1 MLAESLRRVEQKA
14 VWAKVRVRQ
23 LVSGLESKP
32 TPPLPLSIETATG
45 PMVLVSAGS
54 FVMGSSAVPNE
65 GPARTV
71 YLPAFYIDKYEVS
84 NARYRAFTDSTGYF
98 QPSAPSWDPD
108 YFAKGSFPVL
118 NVSWR
123 DAQAF
128 CVAAGKRLP
137 SEAEWEKAA
146 RGSSPG
152 SRFWANWTVD
162 GLANLKRAGP
172 AAPSPIGAFPADVS
186 PFGAYDMA
194 GNVHEWVNDQYGLYS
209 GNPVSLDEAG
219 TAKVVRGGSFV
230 LSPQELSPSWRASLE
245 SSIDPGKDSPVGFRC
260 AADPRSAVDAPRRA
274 ISRPRGQSRP

>member
-1 MLAESLRRVEQKA
+1 
-14 VWAKVRVRQ
+14 
-23 LVSGLESKP
+23 
-32 TPPLPLSIETATG
+32 
-45 PMVLVSAGS
+45 
-54 FVMGSSAVPNE
+54 MGSSNVRNE

-71 YLPAFYIDKYEVS
+71 YLSAFYIDKYEVS

-98 QPSAPSWDPD
+98 QPPAPSWDAD

-162 GLANLKRAGP
+162 GLANLKRAGST
-172 AAPSPIGAFPADVS
+172 APSKIGAFPADVS

-209 GNPVSLDEAG
+209 GNPVSLDGVG
-219 TAKVVRGGSFV
+219 TMKVVRGGSFA
-230 LSPQELSPSWRASLE
+230 LSPSELSPSWRASLE
-245 SSIDPGKDSPVGFRC
+245 SSLRPGEDSPVGFRC
-260 AADPRSAVDAPRRA
+260 AADPSRQTVNRSP
-274 ISRPRGQSRP
+274 GQSRP